1 MRAEKDLIES
11 AILILICQSKFFCLE
26 GEFEAHNGQ
35 HKAALDS
42 QHSLFSMENIA
53 DVSVV
58 NRGHCLEESGQWLE
72 NAD

>member
-11 AILILICQSKFFCLE
+11 AILILICQSKLFCLE

-35 HKAALDS
+35 HS
-42 QHSLFSMENIA
+42 FFSKENIA

-58 NRGHCLEESGQWLE
+58 NRGRCLEESGQWLE